1 MNDNLTVHKRKGRV
15 NIIFEEEN
23 DGSNCAHDEF
33 DVVLGQ
39 AVESVQ

>member
-1 MNDNLTVHKRKGRV
+1 MNDNLTVHKRKGRF
-15 NIIFEEEN
+15 NIFEEEN

-39 AVESVQ
+39 AVENVQ